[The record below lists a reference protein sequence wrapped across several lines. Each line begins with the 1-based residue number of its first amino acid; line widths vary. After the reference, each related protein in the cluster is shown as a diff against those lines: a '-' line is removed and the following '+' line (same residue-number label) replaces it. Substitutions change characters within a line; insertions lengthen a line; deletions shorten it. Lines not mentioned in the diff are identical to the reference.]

1 MERGYAYITSI
12 VTKVSIEFA
21 EKGARK
27 QKSSYEYKTKHNPR
41 RAHNTGR
48 KTSREEIIH
57 TRHRLIHTGKQTRN
71 VREEDQVYY
80 W

>member
-1 MERGYAYITSI
+1 M
-12 VTKVSIEFA
+12 TKVSIEFE

-41 RAHNTGR
+41 RARNTGR
-48 KTSREEIIH
+48 KTSREESIH
-57 TRHRLIHTGKQTRN
+57 TWHRLTETGKQTKN
-71 VREEDQVYY
+71 VREGDRGYY